1 MIYETLHSIVR
12 DLNAYLQA
20 VFPGN
25 EERAILNAV
34 VNQDGTIPDH
44 CANKIVLSLV
54 NLEHDSNIPY
64 NPVYKGGTGDYKEM
78 YTPFNFNLDVL
89 VTAIFENKTYDEG
102 LKALSQSLSFF
113 QGKPVFTPDN
123 TAHMSSEI
131 RQVSIELIRLS
142 YHEEHS
148 LWGAMGARYMP
159 SVLFKIRLVSFQ
171 SGAVNITSPRI
182 KNSEESALIRH

>member
-1 MIYETLHSIVR
+1 MIYETLHSIAQE
-12 DLNAYLQA
+12 LNGHLKNT
-20 VFPGN
+20 FKIM
-25 EERAILNAV
+25 EDCAILNAIL
-34 VNQDGTIPDH
+34 NQDGTIPEH
-44 CANKIVLSLV
+44 CLNKIVLTLV

-64 NPVYKGGTGDYKEM
+64 NPVHQGGTGDYKEL

-89 VTAIFENKTYDEG
+89 VTSLFENKNYDEG
-102 LKALSQSLSFF
+102 LKFLSHSLAFF

-123 TAHMSSEI
+123 TPLMNGDI
-131 RQVSIELIRLS
+131 RQVSMELIRLS

-159 SVLFKIRLVSFQ
+159 SVLFKIRLASFQ

-182 KNSEESALIRH
+182 KNSDESAKIKN